1 MATPINIK
9 DSDSGKVAK
18 VTKFGQLVIAPIAYS
33 TPVTI
38 ELDATATAFNF
49 ITPEQ
54 GSQIVITD
62 IIAAA
67 NKNVSATTPANIEIF
82 AADSAESITPD
93 PLIVSPQLV
102 RSSNAG
108 ATGLNLLVEEGKWV
122 NATTDDAEILV
133 TIMFYRVPAEN
144 I

>member
-1 MATPINIK
+1 MSAPINIK

-18 VTKFGQLVIAPIAYS
+18 VTRFGQLVVAPIQYS

-38 ELDATATAFNF
+38 DVDATATAFNF
-49 ITPEQ
+49 VTPESGQ
-54 GSQIVITD
+54 SIVITD

-67 NKNVSATTPANIEIF
+67 NRNVSPTTPANIEIF
-82 AADSAESITPD
+82 SASSAGTVTVD
-93 PLIVSPQLV
+93 DLLVSPQLTS
-102 RSSNAG
+102 SSNFI
-108 ATGLNLLVEEGKWV
+108 ATGLNLLVEQGKWI
-122 NATTDDAEILV
+122 NATTDDNDVLI